1 MVKFPVKKPVA
12 LPVVL
17 NIGMQ
22 KHYLAR
28 RREIL
33 ESAGFEV
40 CDATDARQAVTLCRQ
55 KAPHIAIFGHLLP
68 VAERLQMAEALRAVN
83 SALRIVVMYD
93 RSASKTEH
101 ADAVLQI
108 DVPPADL
115 VHSIEY
121 LLDGNTA
128 PGRTAS

>member
-1 MVKFPVKKPVA
+1 
-12 LPVVL
+12 
-17 NIGMQ
+17 
-22 KHYLAR
+22 
-28 RREIL
+28 
-33 ESAGFEV
+33 
-40 CDATDARQAVTLCRQ
+40 
-55 KAPHIAIFGHLLP
+55 
-68 VAERLQMAEALRAVN
+68 MAEALRAVN